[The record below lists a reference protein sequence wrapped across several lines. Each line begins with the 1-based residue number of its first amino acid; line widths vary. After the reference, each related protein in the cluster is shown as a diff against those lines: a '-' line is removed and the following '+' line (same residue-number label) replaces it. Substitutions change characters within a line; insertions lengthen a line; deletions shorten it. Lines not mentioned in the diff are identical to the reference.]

1 MFSLA
6 CVQVVLK
13 LQLFCESMGLVVAVA
28 GSVWGARSSVD
39 PRLLH
44 PLSPDPGVSLWGDL
58 SLLHD
63 WHPQLPRSDHLRIWE
78 GGDSVRRESAR

>member
-6 CVQVVLK
+6 CVQAVLK
-13 LQLFCESMGLVVAVA
+13 LELFWERMVLVVAVA

-44 PLSPDPGVSLWGDL
+44 PLSPDP
-58 SLLHD
+58 
-63 WHPQLPRSDHLRIWE
+63 
-78 GGDSVRRESAR
+78 